1 MMNEPLRIRLSQRI
15 DGKEIAMDMA
25 ITSEAIEQYGM
36 QTITETVEKMYRA
49 IQNAG
54 KELSDEK
61 LYHVIDDKLERIT
74 IPFDEA
80 LGGFL

>member
-1 MMNEPLRIRLSQRI
+1 MVEPLRIKLSQRI
-15 DGKEIAMDMA
+15 DGKEFAMDMA
-25 ITSEAIEQYGM
+25 ITPGAIEHFG
-36 QTITETVEKMYRA
+36 TVAITETVEKMYRA

-61 LYHVIDDKLERIT
+61 LYHVIDDKLERTT